1 MGASWKPVLPLSVI
15 VCSLLTLVPF
25 SANAD
30 PIPIRFSVRFAV
42 AGDAAIDPDF
52 GTETAAGR
60 FSIATLVPV
69 GGGFIDFDT
78 GLGADLVSFE
88 FAGTSWSTTNA
99 DVSLLGFD
107 AQGVLT
113 SWMLSGLIG
122 PDDDP
127 LSIVSTFS
135 PDIVVSGSLLSSD
148 SFGYTTPRSSE
159 LGIFSGRVLSWEAT
173 ATPVPEP
180 TSLLLLGTGLIGF
193 AVRVRTRRLHGP
205 YTIAPSAPWRR
216 ERREGRP
223 PGAGG

>member
-1 MGASWKPVLPLSVI
+1 MSASWKPLLSLSVI
-15 VCSLLTLVPF
+15 VCSLLTLVAVP
-25 SANAD
+25 AKAD

-42 AGDAAIDPDF
+42 AGDAASDPDF
-52 GTETAAGR
+52 GSETAAGR

-69 GGGFIDFDT
+69 GGGIIDFDT
-78 GLGADLVSFE
+78 GLGADLVSFG

-99 DVSLLGFD
+99 DVISLGFN

-113 SWMLSGLIG
+113 SWALSGFIG

-127 LSIVSTFS
+127 WSIVSTFS
-135 PDIVVSGSLLSSD
+135 PDILMAVSLEVPNLNFFD
-148 SFGYTTPRSSE
+148 YTTPRSSE

-205 YTIAPSAPWRR
+205 HTIAPSAPWRR
-216 ERREGRP
+216 EGRP